1 MPRCQICLFKQND
14 LITYLFFLQNY
25 CYSSLFYPSI
35 FSIRSEYINFY
46 FEGKMIENLSLNR
59 FNPESLTLCSI

>member
-14 LITYLFFLQNY
+14 LITYLFLQNY

-46 FEGKMIENLSLNR
+46 FEGKMIENLNLNR